1 MISLVE
7 ATDVLLQSN
16 DPAELLELADGY
28 MKQYLQNPDRFIL
41 PREHA
46 TVAPFI
52 ETFSHEPAKW
62 LKFVRAVRDEL
73 CESDGPRSD
82 RYRGAHKVFRTLEVR
97 YVQQERRERI
107 RQAVAWLESQC
118 PTLTTDQKK
127 LWVKRL
133 EQLWMKQRR
142 AWLAAHRKQ
151 HGKRLNLDEQR
162 EVLDAFWA
170 DVDDNIKQ
178 GNLPRYE

>member
-1 MISLVE
+1 MKTLGE
-7 ATDVLLQSN
+7 ATDFLLQSN
-16 DPAELLELADGY
+16 DPSDDLLMVETLMDNVRQRGTEY
-28 MKQYLQNPDRFIL
+28 EISRTYLHL
-41 PREHA
+41 
-46 TVAPFI
+46 VPFV
-52 ETFSHEPAKW
+52 EAYTYNMVGW
-62 LKFVRAVRDEL
+62 LKFVRSVRDDIA
-73 CESDGPRSD
+73 SIYG
-82 RYRGAHKVFRTLEVR
+82 RGSAKYMGMQKFFRTLEVR
-97 YVQQERRERI
+97 YVQQMRRERL
-107 RQAVAWLESQC
+107 RQAVAWLEVEH
-118 PTLTTDQKK
+118 PGLTTEQKK
-127 LWVKRL
+127 LWCKRL